1 MSSPPFHICA
11 SHGLTYAIRSGA
23 VDEWQWGSAVGFD
36 LSVPQTMG
44 AERRPIDA
52 QRLDDVAGEI
62 PKDADQGQD

>member
-1 MSSPPFHICA
+1 MSRPSF
-11 SHGLTYAIRSGA
+11 SHLRQLCLTYAIRSGA
-23 VDEWQWGSAVGFD
+23 VDERRWGSAVGFD